1 MLQKALK
8 GDASGV
14 KGKVG
19 SSDIPKE
26 ALATVT
32 GSLQAETKLTVIVD
46 GLPGNK
52 YEVDGLNEMNTLEL
66 ACVSGSVKLVQFLV
80 EECNLRSARD
90 FQMTNKNG
98 VLDAMQFIVVPIL
111 RKDKDLTKLLLEQ
124 SNLWSYDLF

>member
-19 SSDIPKE
+19 NSDIPKE
-26 ALATVT
+26 ALATIT
-32 GSLQAETKLTVIVD
+32 GLQAEANTTVAVD
-46 GLPGNK
+46 WLPGNK
-52 YEVDGLNEMNTLEL
+52 YEVDGINEMNTLEL

-80 EECNLRSARD
+80 EECSLRSCRD
-90 FQMTNKNG
+90 FQMTSKNG

-111 RKDKDLTKLLLEQ
+111 RKDKDITKLLLDQ
-124 SNLWSYDLF
+124 SNLWTYDLF

>member
-19 SSDIPKE
+19 NSDIPKE
-26 ALATVT
+26 ALATIT
-32 GSLQAETKLTVIVD
+32 GLQAEANTTVAVD
-46 GLPGNK
+46 WLPGNK
-52 YEVDGLNEMNTLEL
+52 YEVDGINEMNTLEL

-80 EECNLRSARD
+80 EECNLRSCRD
-90 FQMTNKNG
+90 FQMTSKNG

-111 RKDKDLTKLLLEQ
+111 RKDKDVTKLLLDQ
-124 SNLWSYDLF
+124 

>member
-19 SSDIPKE
+19 NSDIPKE
-26 ALATVT
+26 ALATIT
-32 GSLQAETKLTVIVD
+32 GLQAEANTTVAVD
-46 GLPGNK
+46 WLPGNK
-52 YEVDGLNEMNTLEL
+52 YEVDGINEMNTLEL

-80 EECNLRSARD
+80 EECNLRSCRD
-90 FQMTNKNG
+90 FQMTSKNG

-111 RKDKDLTKLLLEQ
+111 RKDKDVTKLLLDQ
-124 SNLWSYDLF
+124 SNLWTYDLF

>member
-19 SSDIPKE
+19 NSDIPKE
-26 ALATVT
+26 ALPTITGLQTEAAITV
-32 GSLQAETKLTVIVD
+32 AVE

-52 YEVDGLNEMNTLEL
+52 YEVEGINEMNTLEL

-80 EECNLRSARD
+80 EECNLRSCRD
-90 FQMTNKNG
+90 FQMTSKNG

-111 RKDKDLTKLLLEQ
+111 RKDKDLTKLLLDQ
-124 SNLWSYDLF
+124 SNLWTYDLF

>member
-19 SSDIPKE
+19 NSDIPKE
-26 ALATVT
+26 ALATIT
-32 GSLQAETKLTVIVD
+32 GLQAEANTTVAVD
-46 GLPGNK
+46 WLPGNK
-52 YEVDGLNEMNTLEL
+52 YEVDGINEMNTLEL

-80 EECNLRSARD
+80 EECNLRSYRD
-90 FQMTNKNG
+90 FQMTSKNG

-111 RKDKDLTKLLLEQ
+111 RKDKDVTKLLLDQ

>member
-1 MLQKALK
+1 M
-8 GDASGV
+8 GYG
-14 KGKVG
+14 
-19 SSDIPKE
+19 I
-26 ALATVT
+26 
-32 GSLQAETKLTVIVD
+32 
-46 GLPGNK
+46 
-52 YEVDGLNEMNTLEL
+52 LNEMNTLEL

>member
-19 SSDIPKE
+19 NSDIPKE
-26 ALATVT
+26 ALATIT
-32 GSLQAETKLTVIVD
+32 GLQAEANTTVAVD
-46 GLPGNK
+46 WLPGNK
-52 YEVDGLNEMNTLEL
+52 YEVDGINEMNTLEL

-80 EECNLRSARD
+80 EECNLRSCRD
-90 FQMTNKNG
+90 FQMTSKNG

-111 RKDKDLTKLLLEQ
+111 RKDKDVTKLLLDQ

>member
-19 SSDIPKE
+19 NSDIPKE
-26 ALATVT
+26 ALATIT
-32 GSLQAETKLTVIVD
+32 GLQAEANTTVAVD
-46 GLPGNK
+46 WLPGNK
-52 YEVDGLNEMNTLEL
+52 YEVDGINEMNTLEL

-80 EECNLRSARD
+80 EECNLRSCRD
-90 FQMTNKNG
+90 FQMTSKNG

-111 RKDKDLTKLLLEQ
+111 RKDKDITKLLLDQ
-124 SNLWSYDLF
+124 SNLWTYDLF

>member
-19 SSDIPKE
+19 NSDIPKE

-32 GSLQAETKLTVIVD
+32 GLQAETTMTVAVE

-52 YEVDGLNEMNTLEL
+52 YEVEGINEMNTLEL
-66 ACVSGSVKLVQFLV
+66 ACVSGSVKLVQFLI
-80 EECNLRSARD
+80 EECNLRSCRD
-90 FQMTNKNG
+90 YQMTSKNG

-124 SNLWSYDLF
+124 SNLWTYDLF

>member
-19 SSDIPKE
+19 NSDIPKE
-26 ALATVT
+26 ALTTIT
-32 GSLQAETKLTVIVD
+32 GLQGQANLTVAVD

-52 YEVDGLNEMNTLEL
+52 YEVEGVSEMNSLEL
-66 ACVSGSVKLVQFLV
+66 ACVSGSVKLVQYLV
-80 EECNLRSARD
+80 EECNLRSCRD
-90 FQMTNKNG
+90 FQMTSKNG

-111 RKDKDLTKLLLEQ
+111 RKDKDVTKLLLDQ
-124 SNLWSYDLF
+124 PNLWTYDLFS